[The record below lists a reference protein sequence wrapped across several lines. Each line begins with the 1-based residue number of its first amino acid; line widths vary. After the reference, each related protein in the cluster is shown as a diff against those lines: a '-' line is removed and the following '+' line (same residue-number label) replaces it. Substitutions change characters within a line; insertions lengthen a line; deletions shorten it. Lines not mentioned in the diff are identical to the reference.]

1 MSVHPNGRGGPLGKV
16 RYPAATLFFLLLAL
30 AAAVYFTIDFPRS
43 WLVWTVPVLQAA
55 GTVVYRKQFRS
66 GANAASERERQ
77 FQLRGGFAT
86 PLDQSR
92 GAGYWAL
99 RRRLKVL
106 RPSLAALPWWRR
118 IFIPASALGHCIG
131 ISTGWLGRRRL
142 YATVEQSTGV
152 FAPAGGGKT
161 GALGSILIDAD
172 GAVLATTVKPDLVLE
187 TIHMRSTWPRPESA
201 LGRWLLQFRVARWC
215 WSLWRWVLRAVLRR
229 AVPEARPRPV
239 WVFNPE
245 GIGDI
250 PSTVKWNPLL
260 GCEDIDTA
268 RERAGYMMSGAKGA
282 KGIADASFWEGQGV
296 RILSAYLHLAAL
308 AGLTIMDVNRWVGQA
323 RTDEYTQAEVR
334 DLVAKSPAAATL
346 GPNLNQWFTTN
357 DNTASSTETT
367 ISQAVQWLSGEAA
380 SAVAAEGEVG
390 FDIDAWLEGRGTLYL
405 LAEDREH
412 SSLAPL
418 FSAFVGWILKES
430 MARGAKSK
438 GGRLDPHLTLVLD
451 EVCNV
456 APIPLVKLITI
467 VRGFNISMHL
477 GLQSPSQLAD
487 KYGENG
493 ARTITNNL
501 HAKSYTGGFTD
512 EPLLESLSKLCGK
525 VWVRVV
531 NDEAPKVKASNA
543 EWREV
548 PVMRPERIKTLPD
561 REVLMMLG
569 RLSGVVLA
577 QMRWYWE
584 RPDVKRAKSQL
595 DRAEAKQKKL
605 ALAAAAERKAITD
618 RPAGLVPEPRA
629 AEESVPEDTVPFTTE
644 ERQTAFDLNA
654 ITQSQWHTD
663 QATSAPAAE
672 GPWSPFNEDEGE
684 TKREAEGER

>member
-16 RYPAATLFFLLLAL
+16 RYPAATIFFLLVAL

-43 WLVWTVPVLQAA
+43 WLVWTVPVLQGG
-55 GTVVYRKQFRS
+55 GTVVYRKRFRS

-86 PLDQSR
+86 PLDQAR

-118 IFIPASALGHCIG
+118 IFIPGSALGHCIG
-131 ISTGWLGRRRL
+131 FSTGWLGRRRL

-172 GAVLATTVKPDLVLE
+172 GAVLATTVKPDLVLD
-187 TIHMRSTWPRPESA
+187 TINMRSTWARPESP
-201 LGRWLLQFRVARWC
+201 LGRYVLQFRLVRWC
-215 WSLWRWVLRAVLRR
+215 WSLVRWVLRRPA
-229 AVPEARPRPV
+229 PEARPRPV

-250 PSTVKWNPLL
+250 PSTVRWNPLL
-260 GCEDIDTA
+260 GCEDIDAA

-308 AGLTIMDVNRWVGQA
+308 GEGLTIMDVNRWVGQA
-323 RTDEYTQAEVR
+323 RKDEYTQAEVR
-334 DLVAKSPAAATL
+334 ALVAKSPAAAAL
-346 GPNLNQWFTTN
+346 GPNLDQWFETN

-367 ISQAVQWLSGEAA
+367 ISQAVQWLSGQAA

-412 SSLAPL
+412 SSVAPL
-418 FSAFVGWILKES
+418 FSAFVGWILKEA
-430 MARGAKSK
+430 MARGAKAK

-456 APIPLVKLITI
+456 APIPLVKLVTV

-501 HAKSYTGGFTD
+501 HVKSYTGGFTD
-512 EPLLESLSKLCGK
+512 DPLLESLSKLCGK

-548 PVMRPERIKTLPD
+548 PVMRPERIKNLPD
-561 REVLMMLG
+561 KEVLMMVG

-584 RPDVKRAKSQL
+584 RPDVKLVKAQH
-595 DRAEAKQKKL
+595 DRAEARQKKL

-629 AEESVPEDTVPFTTE
+629 AEASVPEATVPLTTE

-663 QATSAPAAE
+663 QAAPTPTDE
-672 GPWSPFNEDEGE
+672 QSWSPFVKGGEDETE
-684 TKREAEGER
+684 READGER